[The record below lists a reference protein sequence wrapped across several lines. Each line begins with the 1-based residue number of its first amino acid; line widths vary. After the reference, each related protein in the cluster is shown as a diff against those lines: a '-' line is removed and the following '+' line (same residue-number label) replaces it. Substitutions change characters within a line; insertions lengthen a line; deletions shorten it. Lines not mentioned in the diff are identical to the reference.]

1 MDIDFLVEKV
11 HRLLLD
17 NLPIR
22 TSKTPSGWNT
32 MDCPMC
38 TDKRK
43 RGGLIT
49 TGAKISY
56 NCFNCGFT
64 TGWEPNPTLG
74 KKYKDLATKL
84 GADQTDIH
92 AVTVDLLKYA
102 EDLETEDTT
111 DYVYN
116 LAKFKNEDLPE
127 TAIAVDDLPEE
138 HPVRQYA
145 IERGLI
151 GLYPLLY
158 FEESLYKQR
167 LVVPFSY
174 NGELVGWTARHIN
187 PPNKTTPK
195 YLHKMQPGYVF
206 NIDRFADSK
215 REIVIV
221 TEGVFDAIMIDG
233 IAIQGNSIGPE
244 QAHLIE
250 KLGKRIIV
258 CPDRDEAGIDLI
270 MQAAELGWEVS
281 FPPWHVDCKDA
292 ADAVQRYGRMATVSS
307 IIRHATNNELKIKV
321 KAKMI

>member
-1 MDIDFLVEKV
+1 
-11 HRLLLD
+11 
-17 NLPIR
+17 
-22 TSKTPSGWNT
+22 

-38 TDKRK
+38 SDKRK

-56 NCFNCGFT
+56 NCFNCGYT

-74 KKYKDLATKL
+74 KKYKDLATIL
-84 GADQTDIH
+84 GADQQEIH
-92 AVTVDLLKYA
+92 KVTIDLLKYA
-102 EDLETEDTT
+102 EDLETESAT

-116 LAKFKNEDLPE
+116 LQKFKTE
-127 TAIAVDDLPEE
+127 TIPDTATIVDDLPDE
-138 HPVRQYA
+138 HAVKQYA
-145 IERGLI
+145 IKRGLL

-158 FEESLYKQR
+158 FEDKLYKQR
-167 LVVPFSY
+167 LVVPFTY
-174 NGELVGWTARHIN
+174 NNELVGWTGRHIS
-187 PPNKTTPK
+187 PPDKQTPK

-221 TEGVFDAIMIDG
+221 TEGVFDAILVDG
-233 IAIQGNSIGPE
+233 IAIQGNSVGPE

-258 CPDRDEAGIDLI
+258 CPDRDKAGIEL
-270 MQAAELGWEVS
+270 MLQAAELGWEVS
-281 FPPWHVDCKDA
+281 FPPWHVDVKDA
-292 ADAVQRYGRMATVSS
+292 ADAVQHYGRLATVSS
-307 IIRHATNNELKIKV
+307 IIKHATDNKLKIEV